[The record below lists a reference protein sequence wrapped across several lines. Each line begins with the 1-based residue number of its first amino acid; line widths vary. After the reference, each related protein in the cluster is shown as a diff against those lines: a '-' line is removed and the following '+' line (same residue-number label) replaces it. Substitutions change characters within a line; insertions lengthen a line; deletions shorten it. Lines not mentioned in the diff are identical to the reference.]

1 MTETLK
7 LREVEVANFELELKK
22 HSQKMILLSEVKQK
36 SENEYKGINE
46 LIEKL
51 TASLNEQ
58 NLKNVDLSKKV
69 IFKE

>member
-51 TASLNEQ
+51 TASLNE
-58 NLKNVDLSKKV
+58 
-69 IFKE
+69 